1 MSIFLVI
8 LLFSVLVLV
17 HEAGHFFSA
26 KKAGIRIDEFGLG
39 YPPRIVGIY
48 RDKKTRKYKVLWGR
62 RKNLLARSE
71 SGVKNKT
78 AQKIYNTIYSLNLI
92 PFGGFVRI
100 FGQDRED
107 KSSLN
112 KKDSFNSKSALKRSI
127 VVLAGVAANVVLAM
141 VLLSI
146 VFLLG
151 APVEIDKNTVGKL
164 RDEYVLI
171 MDAVKDSPADT
182 MGLQTGDK
190 IIKVAG
196 QESYVLGQEEIN
208 ISEIDQV
215 QKFINKH
222 KGEEIF
228 MIIKR
233 GDEEIEL
240 SGTPRIDFPEGEG
253 ALGISLIKTG
263 IISYPWYKAIGKGIS
278 YSFSMLIMIV
288 NGFNFVLK
296 GLLFKSELVGNIAGP
311 VGIFRMTSQA
321 ASLGF
326 VYFLHFGALI
336 SLNLAVI
343 NTLPFPA
350 LDGGHFLFILIEKIK
365 GSPIKPK
372 TERIINTIGFSLLII
387 LMIFITVRDVVKLF

>member
-1 MSIFLVI
+1 MSVFLVI
-8 LLFSVLVLV
+8 LLFSILVLV

-26 KKAGIRIDEFGLG
+26 KKLGIRIEEFGIG

-48 RDKKTRKYKVLWGR
+48 RNKKTGKYKILW
-62 RKNLLARSE
+62 RKKRNVITQNS
-71 SGVKNKT
+71 SDSKKKT
-78 AQKIYNTIYSLNLI
+78 AQKIHSTIYSLNLI

-100 FGQDRED
+100 FGQDRGD
-107 KSSLN
+107 KNSLN

-127 VVLAGVAANVVLAM
+127 VILAGVTANVVLAM
-141 VLLSI
+141 IFLSI

-151 APVEIDKNTVGKL
+151 APVEVNENTVGKL
-164 RDEYVLI
+164 KNEHVVI
-171 MDAVKDSPADT
+171 MDMAKDSPAST
-182 MGLQTGDK
+182 MGLQMGDK
-190 IIKVAG
+190 IIKIAS
-196 QESYVLGQEEIN
+196 QESQIINQKEIN
-208 ISEIDQV
+208 ITEIDQV
-215 QKFINKH
+215 QKLVNEH
-222 KGEEIF
+222 KGEEIL
-228 MIIKR
+228 MTIQRGEKR
-233 GDEEIEL
+233 IEFK
-240 SGTPRIDFPEGEG
+240 GIPRVNFPEGEG
-253 ALGISLIKTG
+253 ALGVSLIKTG
-263 IISYPWYKAIGKGIS
+263 IIHYPWYIAIGKGIS

-288 NGFNFVLK
+288 DGFYLVLK
-296 GLLFKSELVGNIAGP
+296 GLLFKSELIGNIAGP
-311 VGIFRMTSQA
+311 VGIFKMTSQA

-372 TERIINTIGFSLLII
+372 TERVVNTIGFSLLII

>member
-8 LLFSVLVLV
+8 LLFSILILV

-26 KKAGIRIDEFGLG
+26 KKAGIRVDEFGLG
-39 YPPRIVGIY
+39 YPPRLVGVH
-48 RDKKTRKYKVLWGR
+48 RDKKTGKYKVLWG
-62 RKNLLARSE
+62 KEKKLLAQKK
-71 SGVKNKT
+71 SGAKNKRIGKT
-78 AQKIYNTIYSLNLI
+78 SNTIYSLNLI

-100 FGQDRED
+100 FGQDRGD

-112 KKDSFNSKSALKRSI
+112 KKDSFNSKSAFKRS
-127 VVLAGVAANVVLAM
+127 VVILAGVAANIVLAM
-141 VLLSI
+141 VFLSI

-151 APVEIDKNTVGKL
+151 APVEVDKDTVGKL
-164 RDEYVLI
+164 RDESVVI
-171 MDAVKDSPADT
+171 MGAAKDSPADI

-190 IIKVAG
+190 IIKIAD
-196 QESYVLGQEEIN
+196 QESCALNQEEID
-208 ISEIDQV
+208 ISDIAQV
-215 QKFINKH
+215 QKFINEH

-228 MIIKR
+228 MTIQR
-233 GDEEIEL
+233 GGEKIEL
-240 SGTPRIDFPEGEG
+240 NGVPRAVFPEGEG

-278 YSFSMLIMIV
+278 YSFSMLIMII
-288 NGFNFVLK
+288 NGFYLVLK

-350 LDGGHFLFILIEKIK
+350 LDGGHFLFILIEKMK

-387 LMIFITVRDVVKLF
+387 LMIFITVRDVIKLF

>member
-8 LLFSVLVLV
+8 LLFSILVLA

-26 KKAGIRIDEFGLG
+26 KKVGVRVDEFGLG

-48 RDKKTRKYKVLWGR
+48 RDKKIGKYKVLWGR
-62 RKNLLARSE
+62 KKNLL
-71 SGVKNKT
+71 
-78 AQKIYNTIYSLNLI
+78 KIRGTIYSLNLI

-112 KKDSFNSKSALKRSI
+112 KKDSFNSKSAFKRSI
-127 VVLAGVAANVVLAM
+127 VILAGVAANVVLAM
-141 VLLSI
+141 IFLSI

-151 APVEIDKNTVGKL
+151 APVEVNENTVGNLK
-164 RDEYVLI
+164 DEYVVI
-171 MDAVKDSPADT
+171 MDTVKDSPADT

-190 IIKVAG
+190 IIKL
-196 QESYVLGQEEIN
+196 EIKNKELNIKEETI
-208 ISEIDQV
+208 IAEIDQV
-215 QKFINKH
+215 QEFINKH

-228 MIIKR
+228 MTIQR
-233 GDEEIEL
+233 GGEIIEL
-240 SGTPRIDFPEGEG
+240 KGIPRIDFPEGEG
-253 ALGISLIKTG
+253 ALGVSLIKTG
-263 IISYPWYKAIGKGIS
+263 IVSYPWYKAIGKGIS
-278 YSFSMLIMIV
+278 YSFSMLIMII
-288 NGFNFVLK
+288 NGFYLVLK
-296 GLLFKSELVGNIAGP
+296 GLLFKSELIGNIAGP

-365 GSPIKPK
+365 GSPIKAK
-372 TERIINTIGFSLLII
+372 TERIVNTVGFSLLII